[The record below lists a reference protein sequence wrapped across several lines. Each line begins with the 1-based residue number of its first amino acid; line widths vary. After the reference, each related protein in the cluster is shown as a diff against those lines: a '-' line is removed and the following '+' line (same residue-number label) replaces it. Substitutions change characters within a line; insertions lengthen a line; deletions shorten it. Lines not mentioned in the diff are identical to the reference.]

1 MMFAALTFAA
11 YAVIALSLGAVYLI
25 LTRRM

>member
-1 MMFAALTFAA
+1 MFTALTLAA

>member
-1 MMFAALTFAA
+1 MFTALTLAA

-25 LTRRM
+25 LTL